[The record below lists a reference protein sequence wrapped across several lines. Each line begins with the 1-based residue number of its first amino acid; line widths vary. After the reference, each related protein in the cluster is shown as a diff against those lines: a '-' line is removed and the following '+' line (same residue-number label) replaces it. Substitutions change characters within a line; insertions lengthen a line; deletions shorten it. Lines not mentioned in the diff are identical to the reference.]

1 MSVKSKSSF
10 LLSTVASAVLLAAC
24 GGGGGGGNSAVPAA
38 KPPVAALPPAD
49 STGTN
54 TTPMVAIVTS
64 VPASTYPVGSE
75 ELAAFTKL
83 NTERAACGFGLLK
96 QDIRLDAAAKGHTD
110 WQILNRFDSHFQV
123 AGTPGFTGIT
133 PQDRVTAASYAA
145 AGTFTVHDEGETLI
159 GTSNKVGVGAAAVL
173 GLLNAPMH
181 ARGMISGATDIGL
194 AVRSNLDVPG
204 VTGARVSSWFD
215 LAYLN
220 ITGTQEP
227 PANTVL
233 TYPCAGRTG
242 IERQLL
248 NEDPNPV
255 PGRDLATSPLGS
267 SVQVRVRKGQTLR
280 LTSYTMA
287 EQNSGL
293 AVVVRPPVGSQYNNE
308 PYPNTT
314 GAFGLHETWVAADSA
329 LKANTAYTVNLGGTV
344 DGVAFTKVFTFTTGN

>member
-10 LLSTVASAVLLAAC
+10 LLSTLASAVLLAAC

-75 ELAAFTKL
+75 ELAAFTAL
-83 NTERAACGFGLLK
+83 NDARLACGFGAVK
-96 QDIRLDAAAKGHTD
+96 QDIRLDAAAKGHAD
-110 WQILNRFDSHFQV
+110 WQIMNGYFGHYQV
-123 AGTPGFTGIT
+123 AATPGFTGVS
-133 PQDRVTAASYAA
+133 PEDRVVAGGYSSAA
-145 AGTFTVHDEGETLI
+145 TFQVYDEGASA
-159 GTSNKVGVGAAAVL
+159 TSTSDKVGEGALAVAR
-173 GLLNAPMH
+173 LLNAPMH
-181 ARGMISGATDIGL
+181 ARGMISGATDVGL
-194 AVRSNLDVPG
+194 AVRSSLDVTSPN
-204 VTGARVSSWFD
+204 GARVYSWID

-220 ITGTQEP
+220 ATGSQEP
-227 PANTVL
+227 PANAVL
-233 TYPCAGRTG
+233 TYPCEGRAGV
-242 IERQLL
+242 ERKLQG
-248 NEDPNPV
+248 ESPNPV
-255 PGRDLATSPLGS
+255 PVRDLAANPLGS

-344 DGVAFTKVFTFTTGN
+344 DGVVFTKVFTFTTGN